1 MHRNFLPAV
10 VVGALANSR
19 VSSAAK
25 SSARCA
31 SAAAVLIWLVA
42 GAAANGQT
50 GRGVAYDRTAV
61 IQAICRQYPAAGRGA
76 NRSDVQPMHA
86 RAPLPG
92 ISRLTGLSVRIAR
105 ADDLPRWR

>member
-1 MHRNFLPAV
+1 MHRDFLPAV

-31 SAAAVLIWLVA
+31 GAAAVLIWLVA

-61 IQAICRQYPAAGRGA
+61 IQAICRQYVAAVTGMPTDLMFNQCMLERQCRGCLPTHRAISA
-76 NRSDVQPMHA
+76 NR
-86 RAPLPG
+86 PG
-92 ISRLTGLSVRIAR
+92 R
-105 ADDLPRWR
+105 